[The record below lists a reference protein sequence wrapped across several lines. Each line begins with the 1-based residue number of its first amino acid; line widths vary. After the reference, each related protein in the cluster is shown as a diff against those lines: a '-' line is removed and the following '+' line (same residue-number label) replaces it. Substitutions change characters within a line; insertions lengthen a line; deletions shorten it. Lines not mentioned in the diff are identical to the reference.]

1 MKSMIINANKISIDF
16 KDTDYA
22 KGLGVSVQN
31 AREGSVSHVG
41 IEYTKDC
48 TVQKEMENRIVYT
61 GADRDKNDILEDVTK
76 NLPAE
81 RFDPADFI
89 SKSMTGK
96 DAQDIEEE
104 GSILEEYVAS
114 SLERAVERVK
124 TQRHE
129 REESVQRQIE
139 KGEEEREYFD
149 EMEDRIMEAAQMAS
163 QVAGMSDASVKYF
176 LQNDLSFTPVDI
188 SNSSAVTATGTYK
201 EGRASF
207 DTVEKQAE
215 AILENSGMEADEKNL
230 ETAKW
235 LYENDVPVT
244 GENIQAYQTLE
255 ELKEVS
261 PEVLA
266 DRIADAV
273 MDGILPEGAD
283 LTEIS
288 REEAGR
294 RLEAFKQTDDSVLR
308 KTFVT
313 EADFITAKRQMEEIR
328 LTMTIDAA
336 RTMENKGI
344 HLDVQNLVEIVDEL
358 KKMEQEACQKLLIEN
373 GVTADSENIDIA
385 ARTLQAGADILAA
398 PVSVYGRTIATADS
412 DTIQDIAAAGNDLR
426 SQMEAVSESYETVG
440 TEVRRDLGDSITKA
454 FSNVDDILRDLGFD
468 TTAANERAVRILA
481 YNRMLLTKENIV
493 SMKEYDDKVTT
504 LVKGLTPKVVSELI
518 RRQENPLEMNL
529 DELGDKVAKISEEVQ
544 QEDISFRKYLWKLD
558 HSGGITE
565 EERKSMIGIYRL
577 LDKVEKSD
585 GAVIGQVV
593 KEGREL
599 SFSSLLSAV
608 RTRRAKGVD
617 RTVDDDFGGLEEA
630 LTSKESISD
639 QISAAFGSSV
649 VTKLQ
654 KQLSPAVL
662 KEHSDI
668 YMEESLEA
676 LLDECMNSEAAVDE
690 TEEYYEQLAAQI
702 REMASES
709 DEQIMTLLKE
719 MDIPERMINM
729 HLMKTYLEQGGRSFL
744 KLYSR
749 EESEALIDHLDDPE
763 ELNRTYEELDE
774 VHSEMLEAQKEED
787 DVQYESIRDI
797 AVMASSISF
806 YRQMRQFQRYEVP
819 IVTERG
825 VTTCSITVCQGKAA
839 EKGTV
844 EISLDSVRFGSV
856 QATFKVSGDR
866 VSGFMTSEEENAK
879 KVSEEIFNELEKDLE
894 MNGFTMERGDF
905 AKGTRNSFHLG
916 NKIEET
922 ATNDRLYLVAKLFIQ
937 NVQRREDER

>member
-1 MKSMIINANKISIDF
+1 MIINANKISIDF

-61 GADRDKNDILEDVTK
+61 GADSDNKDILEEVK
-76 NLPAE
+76 ENLPAQE
-81 RFDPADFI
+81 FDPADFI

-96 DAQDIEEE
+96 DAHDIEED
-104 GSILEEYVAS
+104 GSLLEEYVAS

-124 TQRHE
+124 SQRHE
-129 REESVQRQIE
+129 REESVQRQVE
-139 KGEEEREYFD
+139 KGKEEREYFD
-149 EMEDRIMEAAQMAS
+149 EIEDRIMAAAQMAS
-163 QVAGMSDASVKYF
+163 QVAGMSDASIRYF
-176 LQNDLSFTPVDI
+176 LENDLSFTPADI

-201 EGRASF
+201 ENRASF
-207 DTVEKQAE
+207 DAVEKQAE
-215 AILENSGMEADEKNL
+215 VILENSGLEADEKNL
-230 ETAKW
+230 ETAQW

-244 GENIQAYQTLE
+244 GENIRAYQTLE
-255 ELKEVS
+255 ELKDVPS
-261 PEVLA
+261 EVLA
-266 DRIADAV
+266 ERIADEV
-273 MDGILPEGAD
+273 MDGILPEEAD
-283 LTEIS
+283 LEKIS

-294 RLEAFKQTDDSVLR
+294 RLEALKQTDDSVLH

-313 EADFITAKRQMEEIR
+313 EADFITAKRQLEEIR

-373 GVTADSENIDIA
+373 GVEAGIENTDIA
-385 ARTLQAGADILAA
+385 AQTLRAGADILAA
-398 PVSVYGRTIATADS
+398 PVSVYGRTIDTADT
-412 DTIQDIAAAGNDLR
+412 DTIQDIAAAGNNLR
-426 SQMEAVSESYETVG
+426 SQMEAASESYETVG
-440 TEVRRDLGDSITKA
+440 TEVRKDLGDSITKA
-454 FSNVDDILRDLGFD
+454 FSNVDDILLDLKLD

-481 YNRMLLTKENIV
+481 YNRMPLTKENIL

-504 LVKGLTPKVVSELI
+504 LVKNLTPKVVSELI

-529 DELGDKVAKISEEVQ
+529 DELGDKVAGISEEIE

-558 HSGGITE
+558 HSGQITS

-585 GAVIGQVV
+585 GAVIGQLV

-617 RTVDDDFGGLEEA
+617 QMVDDEFGGLKEVI
-630 LTSKESISD
+630 SSGESISD
-639 QISAAFGSSV
+639 QISAAFGSSI

-654 KQLSPAVL
+654 KELSPTVL
-662 KEHSDI
+662 KERSDT
-668 YMEESLEA
+668 YMEESLEVI
-676 LLDECMNSEAAVDE
+676 LDECMNSAEAAGE
-690 TEEYYEQLAAQI
+690 TEAYYEELAQEI
-702 REMASES
+702 RGMASES
-709 DEQIMTLLKE
+709 SDQIMELLKE
-719 MDIPERMINM
+719 LDIPDSMINI
-729 HLMKTYLEQGGRSFL
+729 HLMKSYLEQGSRSFL

-749 EESEALIDHLDDPE
+749 EESERLIDSMDDPE
-763 ELNRTYEELDE
+763 QLDEVYDELDE
-774 VHSEMLEAQKEED
+774 VHSEELNEQKAAED
-787 DVQYESIRDI
+787 VHYENIRDI
-797 AVMASSISF
+797 AVMAGSISF
-806 YRQMRQFQRYEVP
+806 YHQMRRFQRYEVP
-819 IVTERG
+819 IITEHG
-825 VTTCSITVCQGKAA
+825 VTACSVTVRQGKES

-844 EISLDSVRFGSV
+844 EISIDSPRFGNV
-856 QATFKVSGDR
+856 QATFKVSGER
-866 VSGFMTSEEENAK
+866 VSGFMTSDEEDART
-879 KVSEEIFNELEKDLE
+879 VSEEIFTEFEKDLE

-905 AKGTRNSFHLG
+905 AKGRRNSFHLG
-916 NKIEET
+916 DKIDET

>member
-1 MKSMIINANKISIDF
+1 MIINANKISIDF

-61 GADRDKNDILEDVTK
+61 GADRDNKDILEEVKK

-81 RFDPADFI
+81 EFDPADFI

-96 DAQDIEEE
+96 DAHDIEED
-104 GSILEEYVAS
+104 GSLLEEYVAS

-124 TQRHE
+124 SQRHE
-129 REESVQRQIE
+129 REESVQRQVE
-139 KGEEEREYFD
+139 KGKEEREYFD
-149 EMEDRIMEAAQMAS
+149 EIEDRIMAAAQMAS
-163 QVAGMSDASVKYF
+163 QVAGMSDASIRYF
-176 LQNDLSFTPVDI
+176 LENDLSFTPADI

-201 EGRASF
+201 ENRASF
-207 DTVEKQAE
+207 DAVEKQAE
-215 AILENSGMEADEKNL
+215 AILEDSGLEADEKNL
-230 ETAKW
+230 ETAQW

-244 GENIQAYQTLE
+244 GENIRTYQTLE
-255 ELKEVS
+255 ELKDVP
-261 PEVLA
+261 PEALA
-266 DRIADAV
+266 ERIADEV
-273 MDGILPEGAD
+273 MDGILPEEAD
-283 LTEIS
+283 LEKIS

-294 RLEAFKQTDDSVLR
+294 RLEALKQTDDSVLR

-313 EADFITAKRQMEEIR
+313 EADFITAKRQLEEIR

-373 GVTADSENIDIA
+373 GVEAGIENTDIA
-385 ARTLQAGADILAA
+385 AQTLRAGADILAA
-398 PVSVYGRTIATADS
+398 PVSVYGRTIDTADT
-412 DTIQDIAAAGNDLR
+412 DTIQDIAVAGNNLR
-426 SQMEAVSESYETVG
+426 SQMEAASESYETVG
-440 TEVRRDLGDSITKA
+440 TEVRKDLGDSITKA
-454 FSNVDDILRDLGFD
+454 FSNVDDILLDLKLD

-481 YNRMLLTKENIV
+481 YNRMPLTKENIL

-504 LVKGLTPKVVSELI
+504 LVKNLTPKVVSELI

-529 DELGDKVAKISEEVQ
+529 DELGDKVAGISEEIE

-558 HSGGITE
+558 HSGQITS

-585 GAVIGQVV
+585 GAVIGQLV

-617 RTVDDDFGGLEEA
+617 QTVDDEFGGLKEVI
-630 LTSKESISD
+630 SSGESISD
-639 QISAAFGSSV
+639 QISAAFGSSI

-654 KQLSPAVL
+654 KELSPAVL
-662 KEHSDI
+662 KERSDT
-668 YMEESLEA
+668 YMEESLEVI
-676 LLDECMNSEAAVDE
+676 LDECMNSAEAADE
-690 TEEYYEQLAAQI
+690 TAAYYEELAQEI
-702 REMASES
+702 RGMAAES
-709 DEQIMTLLKE
+709 SDQIMELLKE
-719 MDIPERMINM
+719 LDIPDSMINI
-729 HLMKTYLEQGGRSFL
+729 HLMKSYLEQGSRNFL

-749 EESEALIDHLDDPE
+749 EESERLIDSMDDPE
-763 ELNRTYEELDE
+763 QLDQVYDELDE
-774 VHSEMLEAQKEED
+774 VHAEELNEQKAAED
-787 DVQYESIRDI
+787 VHYENIRDI
-797 AVMASSISF
+797 AVMAGSISF
-806 YRQMRQFQRYEVP
+806 YHQMRRFQRYEVP
-819 IVTERG
+819 IITEHG
-825 VTTCSITVCQGKAA
+825 VTACSVTVRQGKES

-844 EISLDSVRFGSV
+844 EISIDSPRFGNV
-856 QATFKVSGDR
+856 QATFKVSGER
-866 VSGFMTSEEENAK
+866 VSGFMTSDEEDART
-879 KVSEEIFNELEKDLE
+879 VSEEIFTEFEKDLE

-905 AKGTRNSFHLG
+905 AKGRRNSFHLG
-916 NKIEET
+916 DKIDET

>member
-1 MKSMIINANKISIDF
+1 MIINANKISIDF

-61 GADRDKNDILEDVTK
+61 GADQDILEEVK
-76 NLPAE
+76 ENLPAE
-81 RFDPADFI
+81 EFDPADFI

-96 DAQDIEEE
+96 DAHDIEED
-104 GSILEEYVAS
+104 GSLLEEYVAS

-124 TQRHE
+124 SQRHE
-129 REESVQRQIE
+129 REESVQRQVE

-149 EMEDRIMEAAQMAS
+149 EIEDRIMAAAQMAS
-163 QVAGMSDASVKYF
+163 QVAGMSDASIRYF
-176 LQNDLSFTPVDI
+176 LENDLSFTPADI

-201 EGRASF
+201 ESRASF
-207 DTVEKQAE
+207 DAVEKQAE
-215 AILENSGMEADEKNL
+215 AILENSGLEADEKNL
-230 ETAKW
+230 ETAQW

-244 GENIQAYQTLE
+244 GENIRAYQTLE
-255 ELKEVS
+255 ELKDVP

-266 DRIADAV
+266 ERIADEV
-273 MDGILPEGAD
+273 MDGILPEEAD
-283 LTEIS
+283 LEKIS

-294 RLEAFKQTDDSVLR
+294 RLEALKQTDDSVLR

-313 EADFITAKRQMEEIR
+313 EADFITAKRQLEEIR

-373 GVTADSENIDIA
+373 GVDAGIENTDIA
-385 ARTLQAGADILAA
+385 AQTLRAGADILAA
-398 PVSVYGRTIATADS
+398 PVSVYGRTIDTADT
-412 DTIQDIAAAGNDLR
+412 DTIQDIATAGNNLR
-426 SQMEAVSESYETVG
+426 SQMEAASESYETVG
-440 TEVRRDLGDSITKA
+440 TEVRKDLGDSITKA
-454 FSNVDDILRDLGFD
+454 FSNVDDILLDLKLD
-468 TTAANERAVRILA
+468 TTAANERAIRILA
-481 YNRMLLTKENIV
+481 YNRMPLTKENIL

-504 LVKGLTPKVVSELI
+504 LVKNLTPKVVSELI
-518 RRQENPLEMNL
+518 RRQENPLEMSL
-529 DELGDKVAKISEEVQ
+529 DELGDKVAGISEEIE

-558 HSGGITE
+558 HSGQITN

-585 GAVIGQVV
+585 GAVIGQLV

-617 RTVDDDFGGLEEA
+617 QTVDDEFGGLKEVI
-630 LTSKESISD
+630 SSGESISD
-639 QISAAFGSSV
+639 QISAAFGSSI

-654 KQLSPAVL
+654 KELSPAVL
-662 KEHSDI
+662 KERSDT
-668 YMEESLEA
+668 YMEESLEVI
-676 LLDECMNSEAAVDE
+676 LDECMNSAEAADE
-690 TEEYYEQLAAQI
+690 TAAYYEELAQEI
-702 REMASES
+702 RGMASES
-709 DEQIMTLLKE
+709 SDQIMELLKE
-719 MDIPERMINM
+719 LDIPGSMINI
-729 HLMKTYLEQGGRSFL
+729 HLMKSYLEQGSRNFL

-749 EESEALIDHLDDPE
+749 EESERLIDNMDDPE
-763 ELNRTYEELDE
+763 QLDEVYDELDE
-774 VHSEMLEAQKEED
+774 AHTEELSEQKQAEDVH
-787 DVQYESIRDI
+787 YENIRDI
-797 AVMASSISF
+797 AVMAGSISF
-806 YRQMRQFQRYEVP
+806 YHQMRRFQRYEVP
-819 IVTERG
+819 IITEHG
-825 VTTCSITVCQGKAA
+825 VTACSVTVRQGKGS

-844 EISLDSVRFGSV
+844 EISIDSPRFGNV
-856 QATFKVSGDR
+856 QATFKVSGER
-866 VSGFMTSEEENAK
+866 VSGFMTSDEEDART
-879 KVSEEIFNELEKDLE
+879 VSEEIFTEFEKDLE

-905 AKGTRNSFHLG
+905 AKGRRNSFHLG
-916 NKIEET
+916 DNIDET

>member
-1 MKSMIINANKISIDF
+1 MIINANKISIDF

-61 GADRDKNDILEDVTK
+61 GADRDNKDILEEVK
-76 NLPAE
+76 ENLPAE
-81 RFDPADFI
+81 EFDPADFI

-96 DAQDIEEE
+96 DAHDIEED
-104 GSILEEYVAS
+104 GSLLEEYVAS

-124 TQRHE
+124 SQRHE
-129 REESVQRQIE
+129 REESVQRQVE
-139 KGEEEREYFD
+139 KGKEEREYFD
-149 EMEDRIMEAAQMAS
+149 EIEDRIMAAAQMAS
-163 QVAGMSDASVKYF
+163 QVAGMSDASIRYF
-176 LQNDLSFTPVDI
+176 LENDLSFTPADI

-201 EGRASF
+201 GNRASF
-207 DTVEKQAE
+207 DAVEKQAE
-215 AILENSGMEADEKNL
+215 AILENSGLEADEKNL
-230 ETAKW
+230 ETAQW

-244 GENIQAYQTLE
+244 GENIRAYQTLE
-255 ELKEVS
+255 ELKDVP

-266 DRIADAV
+266 ERIADEV
-273 MDGILPEGAD
+273 MDGILPEEAD
-283 LTEIS
+283 LEKIS

-294 RLEAFKQTDDSVLR
+294 RLEALKQTDDSVLR

-313 EADFITAKRQMEEIR
+313 EADFITAKRQLEEIR

-373 GVTADSENIDIA
+373 GVEAGVENMDIA
-385 ARTLQAGADILAA
+385 VQTLRAGADILAA
-398 PVSVYGRTIATADS
+398 PVSVYGRTIDTADT
-412 DTIQDIAAAGNDLR
+412 DTIQDIAAAGNNLR
-426 SQMEAVSESYETVG
+426 SQMEAASESYETVG
-440 TEVRRDLGDSITKA
+440 TEVRKDLGDSITKA
-454 FSNVDDILRDLGFD
+454 FSNVDDILLDLKLD

-481 YNRMLLTKENIV
+481 YNRMPLTKENIL

-504 LVKGLTPKVVSELI
+504 LVKNLTPKVVSELI

-529 DELGDKVAKISEEVQ
+529 DELGDKVAGISEEIE

-558 HSGGITE
+558 HSGQITS

-585 GAVIGQVV
+585 GAVIGQLV

-617 RTVDDDFGGLEEA
+617 QTVDDEFGGLKEVI
-630 LTSKESISD
+630 SSGESISD
-639 QISAAFGSSV
+639 QISAAFGSSIV
-649 VTKLQ
+649 AKLQ
-654 KQLSPAVL
+654 KELSPAVL
-662 KEHSDI
+662 KERSNT
-668 YMEESLEA
+668 YMEESLEVI
-676 LLDECMNSEAAVDE
+676 LDECMNSAEAAGE
-690 TEEYYEQLAAQI
+690 TEAYYEELAQEI
-702 REMASES
+702 RGMASES
-709 DEQIMTLLKE
+709 SDQIMELLKE
-719 MDIPERMINM
+719 LDIPDSMINI
-729 HLMKTYLEQGGRSFL
+729 HLMKSYLEQGSRSFL

-749 EESEALIDHLDDPE
+749 EESERLIDSMDDPE
-763 ELNRTYEELDE
+763 QLDEVYDELDE
-774 VHSEMLEAQKEED
+774 VHSEELNEQKQAED
-787 DVQYESIRDI
+787 VHYENIRDI
-797 AVMASSISF
+797 AVMAGSISF
-806 YRQMRQFQRYEVP
+806 YHQMRRFQRYEVP
-819 IVTERG
+819 IITEHG
-825 VTTCSITVCQGKAA
+825 VTACSVTVRQGKES

-844 EISLDSVRFGSV
+844 EISIDSPRFGNV
-856 QATFKVSGDR
+856 QATFKVSGER
-866 VSGFMTSEEENAK
+866 VSGFMTSDDEDART
-879 KVSEEIFNELEKDLE
+879 VSEEIFIEFEKDLE

-905 AKGTRNSFHLG
+905 AKGRRNSFHLG
-916 NKIEET
+916 DNIDET